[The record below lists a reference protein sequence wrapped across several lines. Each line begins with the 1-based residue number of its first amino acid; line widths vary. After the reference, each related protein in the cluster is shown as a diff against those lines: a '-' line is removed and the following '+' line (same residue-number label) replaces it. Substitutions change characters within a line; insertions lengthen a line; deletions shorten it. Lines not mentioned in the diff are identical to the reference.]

1 MLVSARISRLLDT
14 CLSVIHNANY
24 IVNSIVCAVI
34 LVRGSRVPA
43 YGIRPMHGQIHIV
56 NMHGTG
62 PKHIVRHS
70 QKSVVQWS
78 VISKFTCIFNR
89 ILKEMKCPK
98 QWKQVKI
105 KSIYKNK
112 GKKEDL
118 ANQRGIFLTSNVQK
132 AFERII
138 LKRIYAELDKSM
150 TEFQNGARRN
160 RSSNEHLYTMRAAID
175 YYEYLNIPLII
186 QFYDLEKCFDR
197 LWLKKCMTR
206 LWESGVQG
214 PTWRIIYEMNKSAEI
229 KIETPVGETEPI
241 QIHEVV
247 MQGTVLAALIC
258 ANMID
263 TVTETIKNVGG
274 GIKFGRTKITSLIFQ
289 DDILQPAVTEDRA
302 RRAAMACE
310 TFQDANRMRFN
321 MKKTQMMT
329 LRAKKGNGNKI
340 QINKQEMTE
349 CTEYKYLGDHLNEK
363 NNYKTTIEKRTKQAN
378 IDNMETMAITREMNI
393 PEREIQIRLKLLET
407 ITIPKIYFNSETWTN
422 LTKCEIEKID
432 NIVSGSLKKLIGLP
446 RTTPTLGLYAETGIA
461 PARHHIAQK
470 KLMLLHRIKSGE
482 PQKLINK
489 IYEEQKEMDLP
500 KCWYQEI
507 KTIKQKYRLNNI
519 SDNELG
525 AMSKA
530 KWKNI
535 VKKAIQNELQNELES
550 ASEVKKKLKDIKI
563 FGKKEY
569 IDSMESKMARLAFK
583 YRLNMSRLATN
594 YKAANTNMCCPLC
607 KREEDNYEHMAKC
620 SEYRQ
625 MDRILRVSDLYSEDV
640 REVRRATE
648 AIKERMDYRC
658 AQPDSSETAGT
669 PEIGE
674 GI

>member
-1 MLVSARISRLLDT
+1 
-14 CLSVIHNANY
+14 
-24 IVNSIVCAVI
+24 
-34 LVRGSRVPA
+34 
-43 YGIRPMHGQIHIV
+43 
-56 NMHGTG
+56 
-62 PKHIVRHS
+62 
-70 QKSVVQWS
+70 
-78 VISKFTCIFNR
+78 
-89 ILKEMKCPK
+89 
-98 QWKQVKI
+98 
-105 KSIYKNK
+105 
-112 GKKEDL
+112 
-118 ANQRGIFLTSNVQK
+118 
-132 AFERII
+132 
-138 LKRIYAELDKSM
+138 
-150 TEFQNGARRN
+150 
-160 RSSNEHLYTMRAAID
+160 
-175 YYEYLNIPLII
+175 
-186 QFYDLEKCFDR
+186 
-197 LWLKKCMTR
+197 
-206 LWESGVQG
+206 
-214 PTWRIIYEMNKSAEI
+214 MNKSAEI

-363 NNYKTTIEKRTKQAN
+363 NNYKTTIEKRTRQAN

-393 PEREIQIRLKLLET
+393 PEREIQIRLKLLQT

-432 NIVSGSLKKLIGLP
+432 NIVSSSLKKLIGLP

-507 KTIKQKYRLNNI
+507 KTIKQKYKLNNI

-569 IDSMESKMARLAFK
+569 IDSMESKMARLAIK

-625 MDRILRVSDLYSEDV
+625 MDKILEVSDLYSEDV
-640 REVRRATE
+640 REVRSATE